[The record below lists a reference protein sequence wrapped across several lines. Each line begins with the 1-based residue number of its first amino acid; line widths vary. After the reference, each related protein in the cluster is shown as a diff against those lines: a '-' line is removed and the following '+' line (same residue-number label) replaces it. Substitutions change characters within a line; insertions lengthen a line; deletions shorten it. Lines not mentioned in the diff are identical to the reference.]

1 MPRDGAWAKAYAV
14 GALGYFFGLI
24 ASIVFDL
31 PTGAIIVWAMAVWE
45 SRFRFERGR
54 PSAAAA

>member
-1 MPRDGAWAKAYAV
+1 
-14 GALGYFFGLI
+14 LI

-31 PTGAIIVWAMAVWE
+31 PTGAIIVWAMAAVGIAV
-45 SRFRFERGR
+45 SAFERGR